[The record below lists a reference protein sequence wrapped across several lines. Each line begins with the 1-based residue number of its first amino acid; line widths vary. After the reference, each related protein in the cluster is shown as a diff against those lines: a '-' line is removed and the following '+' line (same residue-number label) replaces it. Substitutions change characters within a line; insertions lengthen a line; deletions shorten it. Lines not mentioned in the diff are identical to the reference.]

1 MARKKQEDTRTP
13 QKIIADMCPLLESFG
28 ATYVC
33 YSYEGSDYEGDIDTL
48 RCEYAQRDEV
58 GAQHF
63 APQHRFSVHQ
73 GTYTDPTITA
83 AIPQR
88 NFREVIGELTT
99 PTADKPALIT
109 HADAEKFEAAL
120 CQVLPRD
127 WQENAGSYGSVAV
140 NTVTKKIEIHHTK
153 RIIQTQNQT
162 ITYAAG
168 SDTPTI
174 TDA

>member
-1 MARKKQEDTRTP
+1 MARKKKEDTRTP

-33 YSYEGSDYEGDIDTL
+33 YNYEGHDYDGDIETI
-48 RCEYAQRDEV
+48 RFEYARRDEV

-63 APQHRFSVHQ
+63 APQYRFSVHQ
-73 GTYTDPTITA
+73 GTYTDPTIMA

-88 NFREVIGELTT
+88 NFHEVMGELTT
-99 PTADKPALIT
+99 AATDKPALIT
-109 HADAEKFEAAL
+109 HDDVEKFKTAL
-120 CQVLPRD
+120 HQILPQD
-127 WQENAGSYGSVAV
+127 WQEDAGSYGSVAV

-168 SDTPTI
+168 GDTPTI